1 MSTVA
6 NNLPF
11 VAACAMPMQRTVKE
25 RVFRA
30 RMGMLFFLAAEAM
43 FFAGLI
49 SAYVVLSAQVSTWP
63 PLGQPRLPLAITG
76 FNTVVLLW
84 SGLVLCVAALN
95 YAKERSAK
103 PIINWIAMAA
113 SGGLLFLAI
122 QGREWLNLV
131 RFGLATSDSVYAGTF
146 YVLIGVHALHVLG
159 GAAALTLLLVKAT
172 RSADADAF
180 EPFFAATRLY
190 WYFVVGVWPVLY
202 GLVYWH

>member
-1 MSTVA
+1 MSTA
-6 NNLPF
+6 TNNLPF
-11 VAACAMPMQRTVKE
+11 VAACALPKQRTIKE

-63 PLGQPRLPLAITG
+63 PLDQPRLPLAITG

-84 SGLVLCVAALN
+84 SGLVLFIASLN

-103 PIINWIAMAA
+103 PIINWIAMAT
-113 SGGLLFLAI
+113 SGGLMFLAI
-122 QGREWLNLV
+122 QGREWMELI
-131 RFGLATSDSVYAGTF
+131 RFGLATSNSVYAGTF
-146 YVLIGVHALHVLG
+146 YVLIGMHALHVLG
-159 GAAALTLLLVKAT
+159 GAIALTLLLVKAT
-172 RSADADAF
+172 RSADTDAF

-190 WYFVVGVWPVLY
+190 WYFIVGVWPVLY